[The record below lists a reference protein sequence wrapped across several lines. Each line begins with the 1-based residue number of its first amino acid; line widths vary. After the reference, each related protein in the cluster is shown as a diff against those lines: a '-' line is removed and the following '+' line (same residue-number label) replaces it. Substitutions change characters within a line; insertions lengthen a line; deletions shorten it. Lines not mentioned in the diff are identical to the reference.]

1 MQVLG
6 YPLFYLGIAI
16 VFAAL
21 IWSFIVIFRDNK
33 LLAVV
38 CLFLPFGL
46 PAVMLLWWPRTWKP
60 LMAWAVGLAVFCC
73 GMAVM
78 KSAR

>member
-6 YPLFYLGIAI
+6 YTLYFLGIAI
-16 VFAAL
+16 VVAAL

-33 LLAVV
+33 FLAVL
-38 CLFLPFGL
+38 CLFLPFGF

-60 LMAWAVGLAVFCC
+60 LTTWVLGLVLFFC
-73 GMAVM
+73 GMAVL
-78 KSAR
+78 RPGE

>member
-6 YPLFYLGIAI
+6 YTLCILGIAI
-16 VFAAL
+16 VVVAL
-21 IWSFIVIFRDNK
+21 IWSFIVVYRDNK
-33 LLAVV
+33 FLAAL

-60 LMAWAVGLAVFCC
+60 LTAWALGLTVFVS

-78 KSAR
+78 KPGQ